1 MTAPA
6 PRRMSPLVIGM
17 AESLLGRVPP
27 QTAREIAAITDRLRG
42 PLQLAVAGRIKSGK
56 STVVNGL
63 IGRRVSATDVRECTR
78 MVTRFQYG
86 TVDRVEVRKNDGT
99 VITLPYDGDGVIP
112 ADLGCDPEEV
122 AVVDAYLTYDALRN
136 VTIID
141 TPGLASLHDQSVGRT
156 QAMLGTESIGDPAGA
171 VPNEQDVVDE
181 RSQQAVASA
190 EAVVYVITQSIRA
203 DDADAL
209 NAFRRSS
216 SGQTSSPINAL
227 AILNKADQVQADEP
241 MAAAAELAREHS
253 YTLRHSVSQ
262 VLPLVGL
269 MAESA
274 RTGNFTEADAQV
286 LREIAALD
294 EPIRQMLFLSTD
306 FFVRP
311 EIPVDVEGR
320 ERLLVR
326 LDLYGARK
334 AVEAVLADP
343 QITTGR
349 LRRLLEDGSGFPEL
363 DRVVSGV
370 FSVRADDIKSAV
382 ALASL
387 EQLAHDSPPPVRD
400 IIADDLEE
408 LYQHPE
414 AQQLRLLEAA
424 TLVSTGKV
432 DLPDEMFDEVRRL
445 VTGAAPD
452 EMLGTPGAAASELVQ
467 QALEAAG
474 RWREFATFGSNPA
487 QARIAHT
494 IHRSYFMLWQQ
505 LRTLTAG
512 GTTT

>member
-1 MTAPA
+1 MPLHA
-6 PRRMSPLVIGM
+6 PRRMSPLVLGM
-17 AESLLGRVPP
+17 AEALVRRVPP
-27 QTAREIAAITDRLRG
+27 DTAREITAITDRLRG

-86 TVDRVEVRKNDGT
+86 TVDRVEVRKTDGT
-99 VITLPYDGDGVIP
+99 VITLPYDGEGVIP
-112 ADLGCDPEEV
+112 ADLGCRPEDV
-122 AVVDAYLTYDALRN
+122 AVVDAYLTYDALRD

-141 TPGLASLHDQSVGRT
+141 TPGLASLHSQSVGRT
-156 QAMLGTESIGDPAGA
+156 RAMLGGEMPTERAPAGEDA
-171 VPNEQDVVDE
+171 VDE
-181 RSQQAVASA
+181 RSQHAVASA
-190 EAVVYVITQSIRA
+190 EAVVYVLTQSIRA

-209 NAFRRSS
+209 TAFRRTAG
-216 SGQTSSPINAL
+216 GQTTSPINAL
-227 AILNKADQVQADEP
+227 AILNKADQVQADDP
-241 MAAAAELAREHS
+241 MEAAAELAREHA

-274 RTGNFTEADAQV
+274 RTGNFTEADAHV
-286 LREIAALD
+286 LRDIAALD
-294 EPIRQMLFLSTD
+294 EPLRQMLFLSTD

-320 ERLLVR
+320 ERLLAR
-326 LDLYGARK
+326 LDLYGSRK
-334 AVEAVLADP
+334 AVEAIMTDP

-349 LRRLLEDGSGFPEL
+349 IRQLLEEDSGFPA
-363 DRVVSGV
+363 VNTVISGV

-382 ALASL
+382 ALAAL
-387 EQLAHDSPPPVRD
+387 EQLAHRSPPRVRD
-400 IIADDLEE
+400 AMADELEE

-452 EMLGTPGAAASELVQ
+452 EMLGAPGASITELVQ
-467 QALEAAG
+467 QALDAAS

-487 QARIAHT
+487 QSRIAHT

-512 GTTT
+512 GAPS

>member
-1 MTAPA
+1 MTPGA
-6 PRRMSPLVIGM
+6 RRMSSLVVDV
-17 AESLLGRVPP
+17 AESLIRKVPP
-27 QTAREIAAITDRLRG
+27 ETAREIGAIAARLRG

-86 TVDRVEVRKNDGT
+86 TVDRVEVRKVDGS
-99 VITLPYDGDGVIP
+99 VLTLPYDGDGVIP
-112 ADLGCDPEEV
+112 ADLGCDPEDV
-122 AVVDAYLTYDALRN
+122 AVVDAFLTYDALRE

-156 QAMLGTESIGDPAGA
+156 QAMLGTDAPPASGEGA
-171 VPNEQDVVDE
+171 VDD
-181 RSQQAVASA
+181 RSQQAIASA
-190 EAVVYVITQSIRA
+190 EAVLYVITQSIRA

-209 NAFRRSS
+209 TAFRRSS
-216 SGQTSSPINAL
+216 NGHTSSPINAL
-227 AILNKADQVQADEP
+227 AILNKADQVQADDP
-241 MAAAAELAREHS
+241 MAAAASLARDHS
-253 YTLRHSVSQ
+253 HTLRHSVSE

-294 EPIRQMLFLSTD
+294 ESMRQLLFLSTD

-311 EIPVDVEGR
+311 EIPVDVAGR

-326 LDLYGARK
+326 LDLFGTRT
-334 AVEAVLADP
+334 AVEAILADP
-343 QITTGR
+343 RITTGR
-349 LRRLLEDGSGFPEL
+349 LRQILEERSGFPEL
-363 DRVVSGV
+363 NRVISGV

-382 ALASL
+382 ALAAL
-387 EQLAHDSPPPVRD
+387 EELAHRSPPRIRD
-400 IIADDLEE
+400 AMADELEE

-452 EMLGTPGAAASELVQ
+452 EMLGSPGASIPDLVPH
-467 QALEAAG
+467 ALEAAS

-494 IHRSYFMLWQQ
+494 IHRSYFLLWQQ
-505 LRTLTAG
+505 LRTRTAG
-512 GTTT
+512 GTPS

>member
-1 MTAPA
+1 MTTPT

-17 AESLLGRVPP
+17 AESLVRQVPP
-27 QTAREIAAITDRLRG
+27 ETAREITAITDRLRG

-63 IGRRVSATDVRECTR
+63 IGRRVSATDIRECTR

-112 ADLGCDPEEV
+112 ADLGCDPEDV
-122 AVVDAYLTYDALRN
+122 AVVDAYLTYDALRE

-156 QAMLGTESIGDPAGA
+156 HAMLGSAAPDDDAPPVRDA
-171 VPNEQDVVDE
+171 VDE

-190 EAVVYVITQSIRA
+190 EAVVYVLTQSIRA

-209 NAFRRSS
+209 GAFRRTS
-216 SGQTSSPINAL
+216 SGQTSTPINAL
-227 AILNKADQVQADEP
+227 AILNKADQVQADDP
-241 MAAAAELAREHS
+241 MQAAAELAREHS

-269 MAESA
+269 MAETA
-274 RTGNFTEADAQV
+274 RTGNFTEADAQI
-286 LREIAALD
+286 LRDISALD
-294 EPIRQMLFLSTD
+294 EQMRQVLFMSTD

-320 ERLLVR
+320 ERLLAR
-326 LDLYGARK
+326 LDLFGTRN
-334 AVEAVLADP
+334 AVEAILADP

-349 LRRLLEDGSGFPEL
+349 IRQLLEENSGFPTL
-363 DRVVSGV
+363 DKVISGV

-382 ALASL
+382 ALAAL
-387 EQLAHDSPPPVRD
+387 EQLAHSSPPRVRD
-400 IIADDLEE
+400 VMADELEE

-432 DLPDEMFDEVRRL
+432 ELPDEMFDEVRRL

-452 EMLGTPGAAASELVQ
+452 EMLGTPGASITELIQ
-467 QALEAAG
+467 HALDAAG

-512 GTTT
+512 GATS